1 MFDLNKSF
9 IILRIIV
16 LQGPGLPNHDP
27 EEDLKSLFVKLKEGH
42 PDLKFNDK
50 DLATIHRNRTK
61 KHIFIE

>member
-16 LQGPGLPNHDP
+16 LQGPGLPNHDQ
-27 EEDLKSLFVKLKEGH
+27 EEDLKSLFVKLMEGL
-42 PDLKFNDK
+42 PDFKFNDNTI
-50 DLATIHRNRTK
+50 ATIHRNRTK